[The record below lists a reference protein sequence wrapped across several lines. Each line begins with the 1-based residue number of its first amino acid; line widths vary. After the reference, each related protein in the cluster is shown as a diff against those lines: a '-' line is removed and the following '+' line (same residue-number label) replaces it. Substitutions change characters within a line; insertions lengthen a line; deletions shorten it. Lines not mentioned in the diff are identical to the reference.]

1 MVFAKESL
9 CFGPICDTLKTDGA
23 GAFGGI
29 IGKLVNLF
37 IFMCAMATLLYL
49 LVGAFEWITSGG
61 EKEKI
66 AKAQSKITNA
76 IIGLV
81 IVIAALTLFG
91 VVSGDIL
98 GIIKLSPTGG
108 WIFNLPTL

>member
-9 CFGPICDTLKTDGA
+9 CFGPICDTLKTEGA
-23 GAFGGI
+23 GALGGI
-29 IGKLVNLF
+29 MGRVINLF
-37 IFMCAMATLLYL
+37 ILMCALAALLYL

-81 IVIAALTLFG
+81 IVIGALTLFG
-91 VVSGDIL
+91 VVSGNIL
-98 GIIKLSPTGG
+98 GIITLSPTGG
-108 WIFNLPTL
+108 WIFNLPSL